1 MNVYQMLS
9 TVFIFSQLFNL
20 VLPSLNNSIS
30 FSLQIKTEASHFFQY
45 LNTFFLN
52 INKPSED

>member
-30 FSLQIKTEASHFFQY
+30 FSLQIKTEASHFFSI
-45 LNTFFLN
+45 FKHFLL
-52 INKPSED
+52 KYK